1 VLIINHRGKGGGI
14 LKLEKNQLIAI
25 VVIVIIVGGAAGYFI
40 FFAPPPQVD
49 LIIVGTTD
57 SVESSIDMAQSYDY
71 FGWEMIISLS
81 AGLVEIEPGSEA
93 GADDIQPALALS
105 WTTSGDGLEWDFT
118 LRQGVLFPDGR
129 EFNATDVKYTF
140 DRNCNLT
147 GDGLFELDGP
157 QLNMGYAGEGGII
170 DDVEVVSEF
179 VVRFNLQIPFAPF
192 LQLMGCAASYM
203 VDQAVAPMDE
213 LVEYDSTANATL
225 TPCALGPYLLESWSR
240 IGGSDEEIRLVRN
253 PDYWNAAAGL
263 PKTETIVV
271 KMYASDTAL
280 ASAMTSGEIDIA
292 YRQLTAVQV
301 DAFRSNTAVTV
312 HEGIGA
318 QIQYLCFNQDI
329 YPYNETNIRRG
340 ITAAINRTHVTEAV
354 FLGTFD
360 PLFSMVPAG
369 MAYHSPTF
377 DVYGNA
383 NYTYTIAMLA
393 PFGYNATHP
402 LTIAL
407 YYESSGH
414 YPQSQEQALVYEADW
429 EASGV
434 IEVTLTGL
442 EWPSYRVARNEGTMP
457 VFIYGW
463 YPDFIDP
470 DNYEFLPFASWLNL
484 GYNSTYPAGGIAQ
497 YDLWQDGRAATTDGE
512 RETAYLA
519 LQQLQAE
526 ECSVVPLWQSS
537 TVAIAKNNVQGI
549 VLDITVNWRHW
560 LLYIG

>member
-1 VLIINHRGKGGGI
+1 MRGKGGGI
-14 LKLEKNQLIAI
+14 YQLERNQLIAI
-25 VVIVIIVGGAAGYFI
+25 VVIIIIVGGAAGYLV
-40 FFAPPPQVD
+40 FFAPPPQAD

-57 SVESSIDMAQSYDY
+57 SVESSLDMAQSYDY

-81 AGLVEIEPGSEA
+81 SGLVEIAPGSEA
-93 GADDIQPALALS
+93 GTDDIEPALALS
-105 WTTSGDGLEWDFT
+105 WVSSSGGTVWDFT
-118 LRQGVLFPDGR
+118 LRQNVLFPDGR

-157 QLNMGYAGEGGII
+157 QLNMGYAGPGGII
-170 DDVEVVSEF
+170 DNVVVVSEF

-203 VDQAVAPMDE
+203 VDRAVAPMGE
-213 LVEYDSTANATL
+213 LVQYNSTAGAVLSPN
-225 TPCALGPYLLESWSR
+225 ALGPYLLQSWAR

-271 KMYASDTAL
+271 KMYASDSAL
-280 ASAMTSGEIDIA
+280 AAAMTSGDIDIA

-301 DAFRSNTAVTV
+301 DAFRTNTEVTV
-312 HEGIGA
+312 WEGIGA
-318 QIQYLCFNQDI
+318 QIQYLCFQQDI

-369 MAYHSPTF
+369 MAYHTPAF

-383 NYTYTIAMLA
+383 NYSYTIAMLA

-402 LTIAL
+402 LAIEL

-414 YPQSQEQALVYEADW
+414 YPQSLEQAQIYKADW

-434 IEVTLTGL
+434 ITVTLNGL
-442 EWPSYRVARNEGTMP
+442 EWPTYRVARNEGTMP

-484 GYNSTYPAGGIAQ
+484 GYNASYPAGGIAQ
-497 YDLWQDGRAATTDGE
+497 NALWQAGRSATTDQG
-512 RETAYLA
+512 REDAYVA
-519 LQQLQAE
+519 LQELQAE
-526 ECSVVPLWQSS
+526 ECSVVPLWQSA
-537 TVAIAKNNVQGI
+537 TVAVAKNNVLGI

-560 LLYIG
+560 LLYLG

>member
-1 VLIINHRGKGGGI
+1 M
-14 LKLEKNQLIAI
+14 EKNQLIAI
-25 VVIVIIVGGAAGYFI
+25 VVIVVIVGAAAGYFI
-40 FFAPPPQVD
+40 FLAPPPQAD

-57 SVESSIDMAQSYDY
+57 SVESSLDMAQSYDY
-71 FGWEMIISLS
+71 FGWEMITSLS
-81 AGLVEIEPGSEA
+81 SGLVQITPGSEA
-93 GADDIQPALALS
+93 GADDIEPALATS
-105 WTTSGDGLEWDFT
+105 WTVAGDGLSWDFT
-118 LRQGVLFPDGR
+118 LREGVLFPDGR

-157 QLNMGYAGEGGII
+157 QLNMGYAGDGGII
-170 DDVEVVSEF
+170 DNVEVVSEY
-179 VVRFNLQIPFAPF
+179 VVRFNLQIQFAPF
-192 LQLMGCAASYM
+192 LQLMSCAASYM
-203 VDQAVAPMDE
+203 VDRAVAPMDE
-213 LVEYDSTANATL
+213 LVEYDSTAGATL
-225 TPCALGPYLLESWSR
+225 TPNALGPYLLESWSR
-240 IGGSDEEIRLVRN
+240 VGGSDEEIRLVKN

-263 PKTETIVV
+263 PKTDTIVI

-301 DAFRSNTAVTV
+301 ESFKANTAVKV
-312 HEGIGA
+312 WEGIGA

-329 YPYNETNIRRG
+329 YPFNETNIRRG
-340 ITAAINRTHVTEAV
+340 LTAALNRTHVTESV
-354 FLGTFD
+354 FLGTYD

-369 MAYHSPTF
+369 MAYHKPSF
-377 DVYGNA
+377 EVYGNA

-393 PFGYNATHP
+393 PFGYNATNK
-402 LTIAL
+402 LEVDL

-434 IEVTLTGL
+434 IDVTLTGL
-442 EWPSYRVARNEGTMP
+442 EWPTYRLARNDGTMP
-457 VFIYGW
+457 VFLYGW

-497 YDLWQDGRAATTDGE
+497 YDLWQDGRSATTDAG
-512 RETAYLA
+512 REAAYTD
-519 LQQLQAE
+519 LQDLQAE

-537 TVAIAKNNVQGI
+537 TVAVSNLNVQGI

-560 LLYIG
+560 LLYLG